1 MKLEIL
7 ELGNRKAKFIISET
21 TPAFANAIR
30 RSMLADVPKMAI
42 DYVDIYDNTSVMFD
56 EMLAHRM
63 GLIPIR
69 TNLEMYRLR
78 EECDCKGEG
87 CALCQVTY
95 TLSAEGPCMVHSR
108 DMKSSDP
115 ETVPA
120 DDNIPIIELKDGQKL
135 VLTAVARLGRGKEH
149 AKFQPVC
156 PPGYKYVPVVEIN
169 DKCDSCKQ
177 CVEQCPRGVFAVDKG
192 KVVVDNPLNCSM
204 CELCLEACDL
214 GAIKLSTDNSAFIFT
229 VETDG
234 SFSAQEIITRA
245 ADSVRAKAAGLNEVL
260 ESF

>member
-7 ELGNRKAKFIISET
+7 ELGGRKAKFILSEV

-30 RSMLADVPKMAI
+30 RSMLADIPKMAI
-42 DYVDIYDNTSVMFD
+42 DYVDIYDNTSVIFD

-63 GLIPIR
+63 GLIPIK
-69 TNLEMYRLR
+69 TNLDMYKLR

-87 CALCQVTY
+87 CALCQVTF
-95 TLSAEGPCMVHSR
+95 TLSAEGPGMVHSR

-156 PPGYKYVPVVEIN
+156 PPGYKYVPIVEIS
-169 DKCDSCKQ
+169 DKCDSCRE
-177 CVEQCPRGVFAVDKG
+177 CVDQCPRDVFSVEKN
-192 KVVVDNPLNCSM
+192 KVVVDNPYNCSM

-214 GAIKLSTDNSAFIFT
+214 KAIKLSTDNSAFIFM

-234 SFSAQEIITRA
+234 SYSAQEIIVRA
-245 ADSVRAKAAGLNEVL
+245 VDSVRAKAAGLNEVL
-260 ESF
+260 ETL